1 MNLLKRN
8 TESFKLILDTNVLF
22 SAIIL
27 EYVYDE
33 LKEVFERNEIDLT
46 LAKDFLATY
55 TTITIVEREFS
66 NGFIELAKKV
76 ADRNDRPIFIYTLIL
91 RKEKPSTYLVTGD
104 KALRDALN
112 EVSEDMA
119 SIEFDPEVNA
129 MFIRFKK
136 GKVSKSEPLADN
148 VIVDLDEN
156 GEVVEIEILLPKLE
170 EEQRKFVEILRK
182 LRHEKW

>member
-1 MNLLKRN
+1 M
-8 TESFKLILDTNVLF
+8 
-22 SAIIL
+22 
-27 EYVYDE
+27 
-33 LKEVFERNEIDLT
+33 
-46 LAKDFLATY
+46 
-55 TTITIVEREFS
+55 
-66 NGFIELAKKV
+66 
-76 ADRNDRPIFIYTLIL
+76 
-91 RKEKPSTYLVTGD
+91 VTGD

-156 GEVVEIEILLPKLE
+156 GEVVGIEILLPKLE

>member
-1 MNLLKRN
+1 MNWSKRS
-8 TESFKLILDTNVLF
+8 TEEFRFILDTNVLF

-55 TTITIVEREFS
+55 TNITIVEREFS
-66 NGFIELAKKV
+66 NEFIELAKKV
-76 ADRNDRPIFIYTLIL
+76 VADKKDRPIFIYTLIL

-112 EVSEDMA
+112 E
-119 SIEFDPEVNA
+119 IEENSA
-129 MFIRFKK
+129 IT
-136 GKVSKSEPLADN
+136 
-148 VIVDLDEN
+148 VDVAL
-156 GEVVEIEILLPKLE
+156 KLINKE
-170 EEQRKFVEILRK
+170 MWCRKIWLR
-182 LRHEKW
+182 